1 MTTTSAHVPAPVQAP
16 PRRRAAVLVTMC
28 VGLFLVQLDVT
39 VVNVALP
46 RIGAGLHASGS
57 GLQWVVDGYAVP
69 FAALLLAGGASGDRW
84 GHRRT
89 ALTGLLVFGA
99 GSALCALAPA
109 TGVLIAARAAQGV
122 GAAALLPATLAVV
135 THTFPG
141 ARERA
146 RAIGVWAAVA
156 GLALP
161 AGPLVGG
168 LLVAG
173 PGWRAVF
180 WLNVPLVAAAL
191 AAVPAVVPRDR
202 SAVRPAAARL
212 DLRGTVLGACA
223 LATCTVGLIEGGR
236 TGWAPAV
243 AVPAVLGTAALAA
256 AFWLA
261 ERRHPAPMLPP
272 SLFRDGRFTVANAA
286 AGAMNL
292 VGIGTLFL
300 VTLYLQEVRH
310 LSPLAAGAALLPMF
324 APVAGLAPL
333 AGRLTA
339 RVGPRRPAVCGLLL
353 GAAGTALLTLVG
365 QDTGYLRLVPALVL
379 LGVGL
384 GLLTAPLVSTA
395 VGAVPRERAGLA
407 GGVNNTARQAGGAV
421 GVALF
426 GALAG
431 PASTPSAFVTGLH
444 AAGLTAAAL
453 YVAAAAACAVR
464 LPDGGR

>member
-1 MTTTSAHVPAPVQAP
+1 MTTPSP
-16 PRRRAAVLVTMC
+16 PRRRLAVLVTMC
-28 VGLFLVQLDVT
+28 VGMFLVQLDVT

-46 RIGAGLHASGS
+46 RIGGDLHAAGS
-57 GLQWVVDGYAVP
+57 GLQWVVDGYAVL

-89 ALTGLLVFGA
+89 AVAGLLVFGTA
-99 GSALCALAPA
+99 SAVCALAPG
-109 TGVLIAARAAQGV
+109 TGVLVAARAAQGV

-135 THTFPG
+135 TRTFPG
-141 ARERA
+141 ERERA

-173 PGWRAVF
+173 PGWRWVF

-191 AAVPAVVPRDR
+191 AAVLTVVPRDHDD
-202 SAVRPAAARL
+202 AAAPAGRL
-212 DLRGTVLGACA
+212 DLRGTALGACT
-223 LATCTVGLIEGGR
+223 LAACTVGLIEGGR
-236 TGWAPAV
+236 TGWSPAV
-243 AVPAVLGTAALAA
+243 TLPAAAGTAALAV
-256 AFWLA
+256 AFVRT

-272 SLFRDGRFTVANAA
+272 ALFRDRRFTVANAA
-286 AGAMNL
+286 AAAMNL
-292 VGIGTLFL
+292 VGIGTLFV
-300 VTLYLQEVRH
+300 VTLYLQDVRH
-310 LSPLAAGAALLPMF
+310 LTPLRAGVALLPMF
-324 APVAGLAPL
+324 APVAALAPV

-339 RVGPRRPAVCGLLL
+339 RYGPRRPAVCGLLL

-365 QDTGYLRLVPALVL
+365 VDTGYLRLLPALLL
-379 LGVGL
+379 LGTGL
-384 GLLTAPLVSTA
+384 GLLTTPLVSTA

-407 GGVNNTARQAGGAV
+407 GGVNNTSRQAGGAV

-431 PASTPSAFVTGLH
+431 PASTPPTFVTGLH

-453 YVAAAAACAVR
+453 YLAAAAACVAR
-464 LPDGGR
+464 LPDGG